1 MIWILTV
8 TKKNKVCR
16 RGRFWKITPDKKQQK
31 RVPENVNICESP
43 DPDTIRKELSV
54 EFAAPLISFKSPGIW
69 RGTAVWNVIFYFLT
83 FLRWTPAF
91 SLRLRSYFVFLQAGH
106 HICKSFYWNQ
116 GIFMQLNSFP
126 CFGTWS
132 LESKLMGKA
141 SSSFCSA
148 VRSRAVSLQPC
159 SWICSGTKH
168 SGCPAGACGWVGGRS
183 AIGTVLTFQGPP
195 SHKHLHNNGITL
207 NERSSL
213 HPR

>member
-1 MIWILTV
+1 M

-16 RGRFWKITPDKKQQK
+16 RGRFWKITPDNKQQQ
-31 RVPENVNICESP
+31 RVPENVNMCESP

-106 HICKSFYWNQ
+106 HRCKRFYWNQ
-116 GIFMQLNSFP
+116 GIFMQLNSFA

-132 LESKLMGKA
+132 LESKLMAKA
-141 SSSFCSA
+141 WSSFRSA
-148 VRSRAVSLQPC
+148 VTTRAVSLQPC
-159 SWICSGTKH
+159 SWIWLGFKH
-168 SGCPAGACGWVGGRS
+168 SGCPAGACRWVRGRS
-183 AIGTVLTFQGPP
+183 AIGTVLTSQGLA
-195 SHKHLHNNGITL
+195 SRKRFHNNGITL
-207 NERSSL
+207 NEHSSL